1 MEKGEGPEARIEG
14 RLREWAAE
22 LERLRARA
30 DEAVAGTRKEYY
42 ARLDALRKEIEAE
55 LGTWSR
61 TVAGPEARPGSADAG
76 ARSLVERLHARIQ
89 AELQRGRPLIDD
101 LRARAE
107 QAEKEARRL
116 AEEWRAKREPA
127 RAALGELRTGVERA
141 WGELKTAFDEA
152 IAKFRE
158 PSS

>member
-42 ARLDALRKEIEAE
+42 ARLDELRKEIEVE

-61 TVAGPEARPGSADAG
+61 TAAAEAKPGSPDAG
-76 ARSLVERLHARIQ
+76 TRGLVERLHARIQ

-158 PSS
+158 PSP